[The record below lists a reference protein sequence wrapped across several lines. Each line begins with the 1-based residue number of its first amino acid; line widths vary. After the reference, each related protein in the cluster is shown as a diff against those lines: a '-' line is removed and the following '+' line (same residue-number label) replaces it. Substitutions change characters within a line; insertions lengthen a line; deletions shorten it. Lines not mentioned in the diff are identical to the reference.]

1 MSQEQVIERDR
12 QMAAEQAAREA
23 RLQFMNAR
31 EKEFEQKFGCNPS
44 SVLAYEAVHP
54 EMCTRFIARRKKTEM
69 ISYRLPAE
77 AVKAGM
83 KEEQVC
89 PLAYARHSRVSYF
102 DVFMQGTGKKRHWE
116 DVDFEV
122 LAEKFTA
129 AKKTSLSSKSKRC
142 VAMANTLDGA
152 SKGFSS
158 RSETVR

>member
-12 QMAAEQAAREA
+12 QMAAEQAAQEA

-31 EKEFEQKFGCNPS
+31 EKEFEQKFECNPS
-44 SVLAYEAVHP
+44 SVLTYEAVHP

-89 PLAYARHSRVSYF
+89 RVGYF